1 MSDRDY
7 AAAYN
12 VVVDNPFQY
21 GSAVSAERFTDRREE
36 LRVLTTC
43 MRNGQ
48 NVILLSPR
56 RYGKTSLLRRAA
68 EKVIA
73 AGGRVGTANLIQC
86 SSRKEVAEELTTAI
100 ARGPL
105 GRFSA
110 RLDEL
115 KRQLGDLR
123 PTLSV
128 ESHGFRISLL
138 PMTAETDWSEEIKS
152 ALRILGRLPKRGQP
166 VALILDEFQQ
176 TAEIGPGLPGIFKAM
191 VDELPQVSLVF
202 AGSRR
207 HLMEELTAGPGA
219 PLLGVGQRVNLA
231 PIPPQDM
238 VPFLVERAQAG
249 GKRLTEAVAARIYEL
264 AHGIPNHV
272 QQLAFWSY
280 DEAKRT
286 INESDIENALA
297 SILRMSALDF
307 AESLERLAA
316 SQQRLLRAL
325 AREPVKDLYSRR
337 LIQRL
342 DVANASVVQKAI
354 QRLEEMELVEIS
366 PEGWRVANP
375 FFERWLQLGS
385 TLDWDVSADEEA

>member
-1 MSDRDY
+1 M
-7 AAAYN
+7 
-12 VVVDNPFQY
+12 DNPFQY
-21 GSAVSAERFTDRREE
+21 GSAVSAGNFTDRREE

-56 RYGKTSLLRRAA
+56 RYGKTSLLKRSA
-68 EKVIA
+68 EEMGQSGGKVGI
-73 AGGRVGTANLIQC
+73 ANLIQC

-123 PTLSV
+123 PSLNV
-128 ESHGFRISLL
+128 ESHGFRVSLL
-138 PMTAETDWSEEIKS
+138 PLTAETDWSEEIKS
-152 ALRILGRLPKRGQP
+152 ALRILGRLRKKDQP
-166 VALILDEFQQ
+166 VALIIDEFQQ
-176 TAEIGPGLPGIFKAM
+176 TAEIDPGLPGIFKAM

-207 HLMEELTAGPGA
+207 HLMEELTTGPGA
-219 PLLGVGQRVNLA
+219 PLLGVGQRINLA
-231 PIPPQDM
+231 PIPAEEM
-238 VPFLVERAQAG
+238 VPFLIERAQSG
-249 GKRLTEAVAARIYEL
+249 GKRLAEPVAARIYKL

-280 DEAKRT
+280 AEAKRT
-286 INESDIENALA
+286 IAEGDVETALT

-307 AESLERLAA
+307 AESLERLAG

-337 LIQRL
+337 LIARL

-354 QRLEEMELVEIS
+354 QRLEEMELVELS
-366 PEGWRVANP
+366 PQGWRVANP

-385 TLDWDVSADEEA
+385 APDWEPGAEDGSEA